1 MGITRAAAWVYA
13 GEDTMVCPRC
23 RAEIPGDSTFCP
35 MCGGRAPAPAEA
47 DVRAAEAG
55 PRAAS
60 GPGAP
65 AIGPRTTPMPS
76 PEPGFVQAPGPAAL
90 PHAPGMPHRHG
101 AVSGPPVASAPLEV
115 PVTPSR
121 ARIAVGGVALLAA
134 LWVAVFSGR
143 SLPAE
148 IHGVGFYAAGALAI
162 AGLVLV
168 VTGALYRAQAE
179 ALCRRCARRVVG
191 WKVAFGLQCPLG
203 PHHARIHYPLVVLT
217 GLFWAGALVAAIL
230 ALVWFG

>member
-47 DVRAAEAG
+47 G
-55 PRAAS
+55 PRPAEPA
-60 GPGAP
+60 AP
-65 AIGPRTTPMPS
+65 ALGPRTTPMPS
-76 PEPGFVQAPGPAAL
+76 PEPGQVPPHEGGPM
-90 PHAPGMPHRHG
+90 PYAPGMPRPYG
-101 AVSGPPVASAPLEV
+101 AVSGPPVPGAPLEV

-121 ARIAVGGVALLAA
+121 SRIAVGAVVLLVA

-148 IHGVGFYAAGALAI
+148 IHAVGFYAAGALAI
-162 AGLVLV
+162 AAVILI
-168 VTGALYRAQAE
+168 VTGALHRAQAE
-179 ALCRRCARRVVG
+179 ARCRRCARRVVG

-203 PHHARIHYPLVVLT
+203 PHHARINYALVAIT
-217 GLFWAGALVAAIL
+217 GLFWAGAIVAGIL